1 MTILSFKTCTFAAL
15 GEVCYAQPQNTKALL
30 WRAFDGKG
38 KPCGD
43 LLSHGSSALSLA
55 RSRFTVLF
63 GMGRGG
69 SETLWPQGEG
79 FGSRGSAGM
88 RASARGLEGV
98 MGEMRLR

>member
-1 MTILSFKTCTFAAL
+1 MTETICGEREL
-15 GEVCYAQPQNTKALL
+15 GSETQKPSLGGLL
-30 WRAFDGKG
+30 RFGKG

-79 FGSRGSAGM
+79 FGSWERRICARSGSRIG
-88 RASARGLEGV
+88 RCVG
-98 MGEMRLR
+98 